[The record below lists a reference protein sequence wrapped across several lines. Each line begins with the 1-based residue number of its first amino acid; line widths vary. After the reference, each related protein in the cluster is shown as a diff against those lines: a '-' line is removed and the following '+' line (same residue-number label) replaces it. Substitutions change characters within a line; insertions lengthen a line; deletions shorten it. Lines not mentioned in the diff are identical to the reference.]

1 MKGSALSLL
10 IKTGA
15 FLSRRHTSIL
25 IN

>member
-10 IKTGA
+10 IKTYA
-15 FLSRRHTSIL
+15 FLACLHTSIL

>member
-10 IKTGA
+10 IKTDA
-15 FLSRRHTSIL
+15 FFAHLHTSIL